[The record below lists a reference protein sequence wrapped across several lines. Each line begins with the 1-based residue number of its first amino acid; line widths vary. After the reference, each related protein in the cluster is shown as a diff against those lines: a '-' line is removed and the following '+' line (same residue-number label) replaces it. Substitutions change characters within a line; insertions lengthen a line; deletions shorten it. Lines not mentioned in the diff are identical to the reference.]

1 MLDSDYDNFI
11 GKGRVSNADG
21 NALVRL
27 ASAPLVL
34 KPGTD
39 FALSTGLASGVSG
52 NFNLQ
57 LNVTLDNTLGT
68 DYSSCL
74 LYIVCVNS
82 GFFESQGGSSRV
94 IRGPLTQSDVIS
106 ASTNNQIGSQKLKR
120 MVGGGFFDS
129 LSSHINKAKDLY
141 EKSKPMVSMVKNA
154 LPDGKIKG
162 ALSMAGYGKNGDSR
176 KMSDRFVQ

>member
-1 MLDSDYDNFI
+1 
-11 GKGRVSNADG
+11 
-21 NALVRL
+21 
-27 ASAPLVL
+27 VL

-39 FALSTGLASGVSG
+39 FALSTGLAPGVSG

-57 LNVTLDNTLGT
+57 LNITVDNSIGT
-68 DYSSCL
+68 VDYSNCL

-106 ASTNNQIGSQKLKR
+106 ASTANQIGNQKLKR

-141 EKSKPMVSMVKNA
+141 EKSKPMVSMMKNA

-162 ALSMAGYGKNGDSR
+162 ALSMAGYGKHGGK
-176 KMSDRFVQ
+176 KMSDRFIE